1 MFHSDFTKSA
11 TKKTKVSTKSTTVS
25 HNTYRMPG
33 QPTKLPMEATNPDCK
48 VAPANHFTR
57 LVMFFVQKYTKNFA
71 SRQKKRFYTEAV
83 RNNIPKFEAK
93 LRNRMKQKIKS
104 LQDLKDLAVSNGKKK
119 LVLCAAGDEHSIDAV
134 YDAYRAGVIDPIL
147 VGQKEEIEKYA
158 KNCKDFD
165 KFTVYY
171 EIDEEHVIRRSVEL
185 VVNGQAD
192 ILMKGNVT
200 TAALLRGVLNK
211 EYGLKEKRFLSHFAL
226 FEIPNY
232 HKLLGITDVALNILP
247 PLKHK
252 VQIVKNAINFVRSI
266 GIEKPKIAAL
276 SAIEMVNED
285 MPSTIDAALLSIMQ
299 RRGQIKNCLIDGPL
313 AFDNAISKLSKE
325 QKNIPGDVAG
335 DADIL
340 LVPNIESGNILYKAF
355 VFFADAKVAGVVV
368 GAPFPIVLTSRADS
382 EETKL
387 NSIYM
392 AAFSVKK
399 S

>member
-1 MFHSDFTKSA
+1 MKPVIHSLS
-11 TKKTKVSTKSTTVS
+11 
-25 HNTYRMPG
+25 
-33 QPTKLPMEATNPDCK
+33 
-48 VAPANHFTR
+48 
-57 LVMFFVQKYTKNFA
+57 
-71 SRQKKRFYTEAV
+71 
-83 RNNIPKFEAK
+83 
-93 LRNRMKQKIKS
+93 
-104 LQDLKDLAVSNGKKK
+104 DLKNLAVKNGRKK
-119 LVLCAAGDEHSIDAV
+119 LVLCAAGDEHAIDAV
-134 YDAYRAGVIDPIL
+134 FDAYRAGVIDPVL
-147 VGQKEEIEKYA
+147 VGQKEEIDRFSSRCE
-158 KNCKDFD
+158 DFD
-165 KFTVYY
+165 RFEIHY
-171 EIDEEHVIRRSVEL
+171 EADEEQIIRKSVEL
-185 VVNGQAD
+185 VVKGQAD

-211 EYGLKEKRFLSHFAL
+211 DFGLREKRFLSHFAL
-226 FEIPNY
+226 FEVPNY

-252 VQIVKNAINFVRSI
+252 VQIVKNAIRFVRSI

-313 AFDNAISKLSKE
+313 AFDNAISKESKQ

-355 VFFADAKVAGVVV
+355 VFFAEAEVAGVVI

-382 EETKL
+382 EQTKL
-387 NSIYM
+387 NSIYL

-399 S
+399 

>member
-1 MFHSDFTKSA
+1 M
-11 TKKTKVSTKSTTVS
+11 
-25 HNTYRMPG
+25 
-33 QPTKLPMEATNPDCK
+33 
-48 VAPANHFTR
+48 TR
-57 LVMFFVQKYTKNFA
+57 
-71 SRQKKRFYTEAV
+71 
-83 RNNIPKFEAK
+83 
-93 LRNRMKQKIKS
+93 KIKS
-104 LQDLKDLAVSNGKKK
+104 LDDLKELAVANGKKK

-158 KNCKDFD
+158 AHCKDFH
-165 KFTVYY
+165 KFQVFY
-171 EIDEEHVIRRSVEL
+171 EIDEEHVIRRSVQL
-185 VVNGQAD
+185 VVNGEAD

-252 VQIVKNAINFVRSI
+252 VQIVKNAIRFVRSI

-313 AFDNAISKLSKE
+313 AFDNAISKESKK
-325 QKNIPGDVAG
+325 QKNIPGEVAG

-392 AAFSVKK
+392 AAFSVKTK
-399 S
+399 

>member
-1 MFHSDFTKSA
+1 
-11 TKKTKVSTKSTTVS
+11 
-25 HNTYRMPG
+25 
-33 QPTKLPMEATNPDCK
+33 
-48 VAPANHFTR
+48 
-57 LVMFFVQKYTKNFA
+57 
-71 SRQKKRFYTEAV
+71 
-83 RNNIPKFEAK
+83 
-93 LRNRMKQKIKS
+93 LR
-104 LQDLKDLAVSNGKKK
+104 
-119 LVLCAAGDEHSIDAV
+119 
-134 YDAYRAGVIDPIL
+134 
-147 VGQKEEIEKYA
+147 
-158 KNCKDFD
+158 
-165 KFTVYY
+165 
-171 EIDEEHVIRRSVEL
+171 
-185 VVNGQAD
+185 
-192 ILMKGNVT
+192 
-200 TAALLRGVLNK
+200 
-211 EYGLKEKRFLSHFAL
+211 EKRFLSHFAL

-252 VQIVKNAINFVRSI
+252 VQIVKNAIRFVRSI

-392 AAFSVKK
+392 AAFSVKN
-399 S
+399 

>member
-1 MFHSDFTKSA
+1 MVT
-11 TKKTKVSTKSTTVS
+11 
-25 HNTYRMPG
+25 
-33 QPTKLPMEATNPDCK
+33 
-48 VAPANHFTR
+48 
-57 LVMFFVQKYTKNFA
+57 FVK
-71 SRQKKRFYTEAV
+71 
-83 RNNIPKFEAK
+83 
-93 LRNRMKQKIKS
+93 KQKLMSRMLNS
-104 LQDLKDLAVSNGKKK
+104 LSDLKNLAVSNGKKK

-134 YDAYRAGVIDPIL
+134 FDAYRAGVIEPIL
-147 VGQKEEIEKYA
+147 VARKEELERFSE
-158 KNCKDFD
+158 NCRDF
-165 KFTVYY
+165 KKITVHY
-171 EIDEEHVIRRSVEL
+171 EADEEKIIRKSIEL

-211 EYGLKEKRFLSHFAL
+211 EYGLREKRFLSHFAL
-226 FEIPNY
+226 FEVPNY

-252 VQIVKNAINFVRSI
+252 VRIVQNAIRFVRSI
-266 GIEKPKIAAL
+266 GIENPKIAAL

-313 AFDNAISKLSKE
+313 AFDNAISKASKE
-325 QKNIPGDVAG
+325 QKKIGGDVAG

-355 VFFADAKVAGVVV
+355 VFFADAKVAGVVT

-387 NSIYM
+387 NSIYL
-392 AAFSVKK
+392 AAFSVKN
-399 S
+399 

>member
-1 MFHSDFTKSA
+1 
-11 TKKTKVSTKSTTVS
+11 
-25 HNTYRMPG
+25 MP
-33 QPTKLPMEATNPDCK
+33 E
-48 VAPANHFTR
+48 
-57 LVMFFVQKYTKNFA
+57 
-71 SRQKKRFYTEAV
+71 
-83 RNNIPKFEAK
+83 
-93 LRNRMKQKIKS
+93 IKS
-104 LQDLKDLAVSNGKKK
+104 LTELQNLAVSNGKKR

-134 YDAYRAGVIDPIL
+134 YDAYRAGVIEPIL
-147 VGQKEEIEKYA
+147 VGQRDEIQKFSEECRDFEK
-158 KNCKDFD
+158 FQ
-165 KFTVYY
+165 VYY
-171 EIDEEHVIRRSVEL
+171 EPDEEKVIRKSVEL

-211 EYGLKEKRFLSHFAL
+211 EYGLREKRFLSHFAL
-226 FEIPNY
+226 FEVPNY

-252 VQIVKNAINFVRSI
+252 VQIVKNAIRFVRSI

-313 AFDNAISKLSKE
+313 AFDNAISKASKK

-355 VFFADAKVAGVVV
+355 VFFAEAKVAGVVI

-387 NSIYM
+387 NSIYL
-392 AAFSVKK
+392 AAFSVKN
-399 S
+399 

>member
-1 MFHSDFTKSA
+1 MSQ
-11 TKKTKVSTKSTTVS
+11 
-25 HNTYRMPG
+25 RI
-33 QPTKLPMEATNPDCK
+33 Q
-48 VAPANHFTR
+48 
-57 LVMFFVQKYTKNFA
+57 
-71 SRQKKRFYTEAV
+71 
-83 RNNIPKFEAK
+83 
-93 LRNRMKQKIKS
+93 S
-104 LQDLKDLAVSNGKKK
+104 LDDLKELALANGKKK

-147 VGQKEEIEKYA
+147 VGQREEIQKYA
-158 KNCKDFD
+158 AACKDFD
-165 KFTVYY
+165 KFKVYY

-185 VVNGQAD
+185 VVNGDAD

-252 VQIVKNAINFVRSI
+252 VQIVKNAIRFVRSI

>member
-1 MFHSDFTKSA
+1 
-11 TKKTKVSTKSTTVS
+11 
-25 HNTYRMPG
+25 
-33 QPTKLPMEATNPDCK
+33 MELHID
-48 VAPANHFTR
+48 
-57 LVMFFVQKYTKNFA
+57 
-71 SRQKKRFYTEAV
+71 
-83 RNNIPKFEAK
+83 
-93 LRNRMKQKIKS
+93 KIS
-104 LQDLKDLAVSNGKKK
+104 DLKNLAAQSGRKK

-134 YDAYRAGVIDPIL
+134 YDAYRAGVIEPVL
-147 VGQKEEIEKYA
+147 VGQKEAIEKFVSR
-158 KNCKDFD
+158 CKDFGQ
-165 KFTVYY
+165 FEVYY
-171 EIDEEHVIRRSVEL
+171 EPDEERVIRRSVEM

-211 EYGLKEKRFLSHFAL
+211 EYGLREKRFLSHFAL
-226 FEIPNY
+226 FEVPGY
-232 HKLLGITDVALNILP
+232 HKLLAITDVALNILP

-252 VQIVKNAINFVRSI
+252 VRIVRNAVRFFRKI
-266 GIEKPKIAAL
+266 GVEKPKVAAL

-313 AFDNAISKLSKE
+313 AFDNAISSESKK

-355 VFFADAKVAGVVV
+355 VFFADAKVAGVVI

-382 EETKL
+382 EETKR
-387 NSIYM
+387 NSIYL
-392 AAFSVKK
+392 AALSVKK
-399 S
+399 V